1 MQVSDIGWLWY
12 SMAFYQNDR
21 VGVNI
26 VYLHDIDYNQVIKS
40 NTWTIDNRQYFIGT
54 NAITIIGK
62 GPL

>member
-1 MQVSDIGWLWY
+1 
-12 SMAFYQNDR
+12 MAFYQNDR

-40 NTWTIDNRQYFIGT
+40 NTQTIDNRQYFIGT